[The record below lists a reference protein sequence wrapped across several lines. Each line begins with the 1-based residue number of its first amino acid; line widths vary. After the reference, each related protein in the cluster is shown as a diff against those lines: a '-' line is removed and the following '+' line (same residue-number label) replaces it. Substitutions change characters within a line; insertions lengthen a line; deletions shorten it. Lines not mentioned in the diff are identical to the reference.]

1 MVSLAGGRHEAGVS
15 VIQDRHRPA
24 PGESS
29 ERLEELQERAIPA
42 DGKPVQSRFMRCKD
56 ARVMLDGRSTLERCE
71 HAGWFTPLR
80 PGTID
85 DLQARRRRSHATAC
99 LVGRVALNWR
109 VFFLQ
114 DSSFVASIGLPS
126 RTCST

>member
-80 PGTID
+80 PGKRLTIFKRED
-85 DLQARRRRSHATAC
+85 VEATQLRVSWGELPELAR
-99 LVGRVALNWR
+99 
-109 VFFLQ
+109 FFPAG
-114 DSSFVASIGLPS
+114 F
-126 RTCST
+126 